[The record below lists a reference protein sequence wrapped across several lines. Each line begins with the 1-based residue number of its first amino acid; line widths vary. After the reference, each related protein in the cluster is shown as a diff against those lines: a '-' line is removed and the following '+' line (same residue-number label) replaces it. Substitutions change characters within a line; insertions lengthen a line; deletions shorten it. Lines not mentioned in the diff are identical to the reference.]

1 MPKCVVFS
9 DRAFTSLLVETL
21 EKIKTETG
29 GVFLGYKKGDIW
41 YVIESIDPGLK
52 STFQPTY
59 FEYDQDYVNHL
70 INKVSRIY
78 KEPLDL
84 LGLWHRHP
92 GSLDVFSATDDGTNT
107 KYAELYSSGAISAL
121 VNIDPDFRI
130 TMYSVKLPL
139 HYEKIKVRIGD
150 KNIPKG
156 LLMLKSGESLLKSI
170 NSNKAYTPKRRMLSH
185 INEETKRNDNKL
197 RLSQKKSF
205 SFSNSIEIFLEKR
218 TISNSK
224 RIKVYIEEEKFEES
238 VELILKALDSDLKY
252 LESLGIQCLIKV
264 EDNLLC
270 VYENEG
276 SYNGVSLL
284 FGMNSE
290 EKIFLTLDKKT
301 YKYYSGMF
309 EDACVEYISGAE

>member
-41 YVIESIDPGLK
+41 YVVESVDPGPN
-52 STFQPTY
+52 STFQPSY

-70 INKVSRIY
+70 INKISRIY

-92 GSLDVFSATDDGTNT
+92 GSMDFFSSTDDGTNT
-107 KYAELYSSGAISAL
+107 KYAELDSNGAISAL

-130 TMYSVKLPL
+130 TMYSVSLPL
-139 HYEKIKVRIGD
+139 NYEKIKVVIGD

-156 LLMLKSGESLLKSI
+156 LLMLKSEKSLLNVI
-170 NSNKAYTPKRRMLSH
+170 NSNKVISAKGKMFSH
-185 INEETKRNDNKL
+185 IKAKAKKEESKME
-197 RLSQKKSF
+197 LSQKKRF
-205 SFSNSIEIFLEKR
+205 SFSNSIKQFLDKR
-218 TISNSK
+218 TISK
-224 RIKVYIEEEKFEES
+224 AKEIDVCIKEENFEES
-238 VELILKALDSDLKY
+238 IDFILKALDSDLKY
-252 LESLGIQCLIKV
+252 LESLGVQCSIKIKN
-264 EDNLLC
+264 DLLC
-270 VYENEG
+270 VSENED
-276 SYNGVSLL
+276 SYDGISLL
-284 FGMNSE
+284 LGMSAE
-290 EKIFLTLDKKT
+290 DKIYLTLDKKT

-309 EDACVEYISGAE
+309 EDACVEYISGVE